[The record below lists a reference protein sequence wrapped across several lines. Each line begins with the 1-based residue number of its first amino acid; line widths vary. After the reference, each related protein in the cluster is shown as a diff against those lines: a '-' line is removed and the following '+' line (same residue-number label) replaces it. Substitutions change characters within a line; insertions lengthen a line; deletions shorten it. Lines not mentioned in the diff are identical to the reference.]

1 MGKWLLADFAPSHTA
16 WLRYAGAAAS
26 FWIVSLLCRST
37 PIIRKAQPMDWLMAV
52 LIGAT
57 TFGLTPLL
65 QQFGL
70 NASRATD
77 NALLIAMEPLMHFL
91 LAWLM
96 LGERITRKQL
106 ISLSLS
112 LTGFSFLSGLGP
124 QNLTELSGH
133 LLGNL
138 LIVLSLTG
146 EALYSPLSKKLIDR
160 YPSTAVFGTSMLVGS
175 ILLSLALFFMDGL
188 PDFSKFTLRS
198 AVACF
203 WVGPLGTAG
212 TYFYWML
219 ALKRAPVM
227 AVALTLFVQP
237 LLGWL
242 LGAWVLGE
250 QLSLTQSVGGVL
262 IILSMAVL
270 TDLRAFKGR

>member
-1 MGKWLLADFAPSHTA
+1 
-16 WLRYAGAAAS
+16 
-26 FWIVSLLCRST
+26 
-37 PIIRKAQPMDWLMAV
+37 
-52 LIGAT
+52 
-57 TFGLTPLL
+57 
-65 QQFGL
+65 
-70 NASRATD
+70 
-77 NALLIAMEPLMHFL
+77 
-91 LAWLM
+91 
-96 LGERITRKQL
+96 
-106 ISLSLS
+106 
-112 LTGFSFLSGLGP
+112 
-124 QNLTELSGH
+124 
-133 LLGNL
+133 LGNL

-160 YPSTAVFGTSMLVGS
+160 YPSTAVFGTSMLVGA